1 VRVDLRASGILQYLH
16 LGWMKVLMETDQ
28 KSKNT
33 DCIYGTRLM
42 GKIMHIRK
50 YRLGIIVVSVVL
62 KLAACSSG
70 GSDVNSEIEGGV
82 GPIRDACS
90 QALRVA
96 SSEPTLPALTQCE
109 VQLDGSNRIFVLQ
122 FADPVEDRQSQ
133 GNESSYESLFYEQ
146 LSALRDVWA
155 MAQGD
160 GQIDT
165 FIVAF
170 QGPCQTAWDLDSS
183 LVDGFIN
190 GSLNEEELTNSMVI
204 SSMPC

>member
-1 VRVDLRASGILQYLH
+1 
-16 LGWMKVLMETDQ
+16 
-28 KSKNT
+28 
-33 DCIYGTRLM
+33 
-42 GKIMHIRK
+42 MHIRK

-62 KLAACSSG
+62 TLAACSSG
-70 GSDVNSEIEGGV
+70 GSDVNSEVEGGV
-82 GPIRDACS
+82 DPIRDACS

-133 GNESSYESLFYEQ
+133 GNESSYESLFYEP
-146 LSALRDVWA
+146 LSALRDVWS

-170 QGPCQTAWDLDSS
+170 QGPCQTVWDLDSS

-190 GSLNEEELTNSMVI
+190 GSLDEEELTNSMEI